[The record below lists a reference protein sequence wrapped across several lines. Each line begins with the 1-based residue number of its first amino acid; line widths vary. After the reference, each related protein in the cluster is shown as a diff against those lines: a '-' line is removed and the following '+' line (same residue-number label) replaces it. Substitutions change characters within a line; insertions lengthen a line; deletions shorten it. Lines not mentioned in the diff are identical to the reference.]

1 MDSDPAMVLLNRS
14 VLLVNE
20 VTDVM
25 KEKGWSLELDE
36 KAISDACDGIT
47 DWQEKEKARQ
57 KAIRAEI
64 KRFRA
69 NQDAAEA
76 ILRKRKASMPPS
88 TVTKFCTDTDLRKVL
103 DGIELD
109 PQVHDIP
116 GLSFFRLRLS
126 SARHP
131 PDLQGTSVAGADH
144 NILVFYVGPY
154 RPGFPATG
162 FYLVYDAWANSLSAI
177 HQLPYLGGGSI
188 GSEVAVLRH
197 APPSDYILAE
207 LLLTGELP
215 KASLWT
221 WCSSGPSACQW
232 IHKPVIIPP
241 GVCTPT
247 YIFHADTTFSLG
259 KLALCWVDLLV
270 GILMTCDILDPEP
283 VFLFIPLPK
292 GWHMEPPDPQ
302 DGRQVPQEYRSM
314 CCGNDGIIRFVS
326 IDGYHQDL
334 SINDMKNMF
343 LRTWSLTPN
352 HKEWKQEAALC
363 IGDLWSDTTHQKLP
377 ALMPTWPVHSI
388 LHADVV
394 FLYLSGPI
402 LINTGKN
409 TGEINTGK
417 NTGET
422 ERYLVSINVQH
433 REAISISKL
442 SPDDSSPPPRYFP
455 SSFNS
460 YINKVTLDHFCKQAA
475 GNIGRNSSKSK
486 HKNVEANRG
495 CYVQGNPIYLLY
507 FIRA

>member
-409 TGEINTGK
+409 TGE
-417 NTGET
+417 T

>member
-1 MDSDPAMVLLNRS
+1 
-14 VLLVNE
+14 
-20 VTDVM
+20 
-25 KEKGWSLELDE
+25 
-36 KAISDACDGIT
+36 
-47 DWQEKEKARQ
+47 
-57 KAIRAEI
+57 
-64 KRFRA
+64 
-69 NQDAAEA
+69 
-76 ILRKRKASMPPS
+76 
-88 TVTKFCTDTDLRKVL
+88 
-103 DGIELD
+103 
-109 PQVHDIP
+109 
-116 GLSFFRLRLS
+116 
-126 SARHP
+126 
-131 PDLQGTSVAGADH
+131 
-144 NILVFYVGPY
+144 
-154 RPGFPATG
+154 
-162 FYLVYDAWANSLSAI
+162 
-177 HQLPYLGGGSI
+177 
-188 GSEVAVLRH
+188 
-197 APPSDYILAE
+197 
-207 LLLTGELP
+207 
-215 KASLWT
+215 
-221 WCSSGPSACQW
+221 
-232 IHKPVIIPP
+232 
-241 GVCTPT
+241 
-247 YIFHADTTFSLG
+247 
-259 KLALCWVDLLV
+259 
-270 GILMTCDILDPEP
+270 
-283 VFLFIPLPK
+283 
-292 GWHMEPPDPQ
+292 MEPPDPQ